1 MTPSK
6 SVMVG
11 PGPLYKSIEDKKKL
25 VFIRSLYDLFKDF
38 MRYRRFSYTQAEAA
52 SRAFRED
59 DFGALASPAITP
71 TGHFLDND
79 PQTPPPQKGPS

>member
-1 MTPSK
+1 
-6 SVMVG
+6 
-11 PGPLYKSIEDKKKL
+11 
-25 VFIRSLYDLFKDF
+25 
-38 MRYRRFSYTQAEAA
+38 MRYRRFSYTQAEGA

-79 PQTPPPQKGPS
+79 PQTPESIWVTNENMWVTNDRFQYRACMGNRLDELVIFVNGNQ